1 MCAAKAFTLCF
12 TEQSVTMKN
21 VRPAGTFVKAMSDR
35 EIFKWTSYDLLTT
48 SRVSI
53 MMLPTESAFCLFLI
67 EG

>member
-1 MCAAKAFTLCF
+1 
-12 TEQSVTMKN
+12 MKN